1 MPIQFLLILLFI
13 LGFWL
18 WTANRRA
25 AELAQFHAQKSCRQQ
40 GVQWLDDS
48 VVLNKVRLKRATIGL
63 AFVWEFRFEYSTTG
77 ANRKPSKLA
86 ISENRLLWVLEPER
100 DDLSHGLEK
109 H

>member
-1 MPIQFLLILLFI
+1 MPTQFFLILLFVF
-13 LGFWL
+13 GFWL
-18 WTANRRA
+18 WTANRKA
-25 AELAQFHAQKSCRQQ
+25 AELAQRLARKSCQQQ

-48 VVLNKVRLKRATIGL
+48 VVLNKVRLKRAAVGL

-100 DDLSHGLEK
+100 DDSSQGLEQ